1 MVLLF
6 VLAVGVPQ
14 SFADEKGE
22 AKEGEK
28 TYRLLCVSCHGESG
42 KGDGPAAAA
51 LPTKPRSL
59 VDTQYMKT
67 LSDQHLFKVIK
78 EGGVSVG
85 KSPLMPAW
93 GGQVKDKDIWNLIAY
108 IHTLEKSGK

>member
-6 VLAVGVPQ
+6 VLVVGAPQ
-14 SFADEKGE
+14 SVADEKGE

-28 TYRLLCVSCHGESG
+28 TYRLLCASCHGESG

-51 LPTKPRSL
+51 LPTKPSSL
-59 VDTQYMKT
+59 VDTQYVKT
-67 LSDQHLFKVIK
+67 LSDQHLFTVIK
-78 EGGVSVG
+78 DGGTAVG

-93 GGQVKDKDIWNLIAY
+93 SGQLDDEKIWDLVAY
-108 IHTLEKSGK
+108 LRKISNTSK